1 MTNLYSDRAE
11 ALDQQA
17 NDARKTFEELFKASD
32 KFEAQLIATAVV
44 YVGELIAAAM
54 YREMEKV

>member
-44 YVGELIAAAM
+44 YAGELIAAAM